1 MKYILLRQKGLRSHL
16 SMVYSEKI
24 FKFARG
30 FSNVYDDPQPYDDT
44 SFSGSSDSPKSF
56 SSLQEFCDYLN
67 PMMSQSG
74 TTKCNL

>member
-1 MKYILLRQKGLRSHL
+1 MYFLSTRLLRQKGLRSHL

-30 FSNVYDDPQPYDDT
+30 FSNVYDDPQPYDHT

-67 PMMSQSG
+67 SHDESER
-74 TTKCNL
+74 NN